1 MAVVPLIVGFLIAKK
16 LFKLNVLDTMG
27 SICGGMTSTPALGTL
42 ITSTGTDDVTTSYA
56 ATYPVALALIVI
68 VVELIGGM
76 MGIIG
81 GPLGM
86 LFGGSI
92 GALTGSAVD
101 ASDEIHNASL
111 IEKVTE
117 QLVDGEIVL
126 IALEQETEDGTAQKM
141 LSKFDVSI
149 VEEDAAEVAEEVER
163 AIEAQKEMER
173 EARAKLR
180 EAKKEDRRQ
189 KIEEHRAKL
198 SADFETFKAKFKKE

>member
-1 MAVVPLIVGFLIAKK
+1 MEKIISVI
-16 LFKLNVLDTMG
+16 FKVESEG
-27 SICGGMTSTPALGTL
+27 YQA
-42 ITSTGTDDVTTSYA
+42 ITELKQAPITDSYTVSQA
-56 ATYPVALALIVI
+56 ALIKKENGQI
-68 VVELIGGM
+68 KMLDSFDTGLETSNDMAIGGLIGGFV
-76 MGIIG
+76 GILG

-86 LFGGSI
+86 LLGGSL
-92 GALTGSAVD
+92 GALTGSAIDTGD
-101 ASDEIHNASL
+101 AVHNASL

-180 EAKKEDRRQ
+180 EAKKEERKQ
-189 KIEEHRAKL
+189 KVEEHRAKL
-198 SADFETFKAKFKKE
+198 AADFESFKAKFKKE

>member
-1 MAVVPLIVGFLIAKK
+1 METR
-16 LFKLNVLDTMG
+16 NDTA
-27 SICGGMTSTPALGTL
+27 IGG
-42 ITSTGTDDVTTSYA
+42 
-56 ATYPVALALIVI
+56 
-68 VVELIGGM
+68 LIGGM

-101 ASDEIHNASL
+101 ASDAIHNASL

-163 AIEAQKEMER
+163 AVEAQREMER